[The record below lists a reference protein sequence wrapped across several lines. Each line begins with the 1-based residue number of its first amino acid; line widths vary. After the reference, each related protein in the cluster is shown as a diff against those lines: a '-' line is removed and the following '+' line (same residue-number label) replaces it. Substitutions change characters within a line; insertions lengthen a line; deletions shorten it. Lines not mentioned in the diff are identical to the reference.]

1 MKTSFKKLVAGAS
14 ITALVIMNT
23 AYATQ
28 IGTWTIT
35 WSWTTP
41 INSTWDWVS
50 TASGTTASGSLDVLV
65 SAQVIPTLSMTISTW
80 ALNFW
85 VLSVWANNQSLTVT
99 TASNAKDWVT
109 VSVASTW
116 LATWNGATDKYIW
129 TLARG
134 WSQTT
139 TWVDS
144 YKIASVDTS
153 VSGGTVLWLQ
163 DVAGSQTILN
173 ANNVAKANAT
183 TTVNLTATIDAQ
195 TEAGNYNDTLTF
207 TVVGT
212 F

>member
-35 WSWTTP
+35 WGSTTP

-85 VLSVWANNQSLTVT
+85 VLAVWVNDQSLTVT

-109 VSVASTW
+109 VSVGSTW
-116 LATWNGATDKYIW
+116 LATWNGATDKFIGSLGRG
-129 TLARG
+129 LANG
-134 WSQTT
+134 TT
-139 TWVDS
+139 GTDS
-144 YKIASVDTS
+144 YTIDSTTSAWGTPLASQAVGAS
-153 VSGGTVLWLQ
+153 QAVL
-163 DVAGSQTILN
+163 T

-183 TTVNLTATIDAQ
+183 TTVNLHATIDAQ